1 MLISLGVVAFSLSLG
16 MCLFMRWHLS
26 SPQTVSLS
34 LLYFMGLSSVRK
46 DLWKCPSVS
55 VSHCSLPNPPGA
67 LPRASLSSPTGRWL
81 CGGTRGPPAGHS
93 TPVTAR
99 ATATRP
105 TECQTESG
113 EKEGEEG
120 TERDFEFRCHSHQ
133 LLTHS
138 RVSEQTVE
146 QHGKVNSGRLL

>member
-1 MLISLGVVAFSLSLG
+1 MLKSLSLVAFSLSLG
-16 MCLFMRWHLS
+16 MHLFMRWHLS
-26 SPQTVSLS
+26 GPQTASLS
-34 LLYFMGLSSVRK
+34 CTSMDLSSVRK

-55 VSHCSLPNPPGA
+55 VSHCSLPNPAGA
-67 LPRASLSSPTGRWL
+67 LLRASLSSPTGRWL

-99 ATATRP
+99 ATATRL

-113 EKEGEEG
+113 EREGVEG
-120 TERDFEFRCHSHQ
+120 TEGDFEFRCHSHQ